1 MKIIILAAG
10 KGKRLRP
17 LTNYKPKCLV
27 KYNNKPIID
36 YIIDSI
42 DESSIDDIVIVNGYM
57 RESLETHFKNREFNF
72 CFNPIFNSTNMLYS
86 LFCAENFL
94 DDDVIISYSDI
105 IYNTDILNKLI
116 DCKFDIGVVIDKNW
130 KELWSLRMDNPLE
143 DVESLKIVDNKIT
156 EIGFK
161 SSDIT
166 EIQGQYIGLIKFS
179 KSKITEIKTFYKSL
193 NLKTKYYGQ
202 YINQMY
208 LTTFLQ
214 LLIDNDIEINPV
226 YINGG
231 WIEIDSIQDLENY
244 NKKGIKF

>member
-1 MKIIILAAG
+1 MFRNLSRMAEI
-10 KGKRLRP
+10 
-17 LTNYKPKCLV
+17 
-27 KYNNKPIID
+27 
-36 YIIDSI
+36 
-42 DESSIDDIVIVNGYM
+42 
-57 RESLETHFKNREFNF
+57 HKNREFNF

-193 NLKTKYYGQ
+193 NLKTKYYGK
-202 YINQMY
+202 YIKY
-208 LTTFLQ
+208 H
-214 LLIDNDIEINPV
+214 I
-226 YINGG
+226 
-231 WIEIDSIQDLENY
+231 
-244 NKKGIKF
+244 